1 MGEVYKAKDL
11 KLNRIVA
18 LKILRPDHTSD
29 PHRGRRFMQEAQAAS
44 ALNHPNIITIH
55 DILSDDGS
63 EIMVMEMV
71 AGRTLTDIIPR
82 GGLRVPQ
89 IINYSAQIADAL
101 AAAHGAGIIHR
112 DLKPANIMVT
122 DRDLVKLLD
131 FGLAKL
137 APAASLDGDPDAT
150 NLAPLTIQGSIVG
163 TLCYMSPEQAQGI
176 AVDARSD
183 IFSFGAVLYEMATGM
198 RAFAG
203 ANSISMLFSVLRDEP
218 RRVLEITPEV
228 PPILS
233 DVIHRCLNKDPDA
246 RFQTMAELRDGFLR
260 LRQQS
265 ESGNLYA
272 SSALLETVVAP
283 AVKPPTPPS
292 SKFWIFALAGVAA
305 FGLAIGAWFFT
316 RPKPAEPAPPAPIAQ
331 APTPVVRPAE
341 PANKPSPAPV
351 QAKEPVARLVPIPDG
366 TPVSLELQA
375 EIPISAETGLALVFH
390 VAADVKIG
398 GETVIAKGAIAAGE
412 LYAKQKKRFIV
423 ARGTKISIQL
433 NTVRSHDGAKLKL
446 RADPRNIESTGLK
459 SKTIAVAKGA
469 IAVGYT
475 TGSQAV
481 RLKQSATASPK

>member
-11 KLNRIVA
+11 KLNRVVA

-63 EIMVMEMV
+63 EIMIMEMV

-112 DLKPANIMVT
+112 DIKPGNIMVT

-137 APAASLDGDPDAT
+137 APAASLGDDPDAT

-198 RAFAG
+198 RAFTG
-203 ANSISMLFSVLRDEP
+203 ANGISMLSSVLRDEP
-218 RRVLEITPEV
+218 RRVQEITPEV

-272 SSALLETVVAP
+272 SSALLETVIAP
-283 AVKPPTPPS
+283 AVKPTTPPS
-292 SKFWIFALAGVAA
+292 SKSWIFALAGVAA

-316 RPKPAEPAPPAPIAQ
+316 RPKPAEPAPIAQ

-366 TPVSLELQA
+366 TPVSLELQT
-375 EIPISAETGLALVFH
+375 EIPINAETGLALVFH
-390 VAADVKIG
+390 VAAAVKIG
-398 GETVIAKGAIAAGE
+398 GETVIAKGAIADGE
-412 LYAKQKKRFIV
+412 LYAKEKKRFIV

-433 NTVRSHDGAKLKL
+433 NTVQSPDGAKLKL
-446 RADPRNIESTGLK
+446 RDDARNIESPGLK

-475 TGSQAV
+475 AGSQSV
-481 RLKQSATASPK
+481 RLKQSATASLK